1 MQNIKLTIDKGIQKV
16 EKILDKEENP
26 SAVVISD
33 IDTGEILSM
42 ASRPTFNPSDLSEGS
57 NIDDGKFTNRAIQ
70 RTYPPGSV
78 FKIVVLYAALEN
90 KIVDENYS
98 YNCVGKVNVSKN
110 EELKCNNLNG
120 HGVQNLQQAFSNSC
134 NTAFYDIALK
144 TGKKYT

>member
-1 MQNIKLTIDKGIQKV
+1 MKYYLWHQDQHLTQIIYLKC
-16 EKILDKEENP
+16 
-26 SAVVISD
+26 SD
-33 IDTGEILSM
+33 S
-42 ASRPTFNPSDLSEGS
+42 
-57 NIDDGKFTNRAIQ
+57 IDDGKFTNRAIQ

-78 FKIVVLYAALEN
+78 FKIVVLYAALSN

-98 YNCVGKVNVSKN
+98 YNCVGKVNISKN

-144 TGKKYT
+144 TGKKNILNTI